1 MRRPRWIE
9 EDIPPG
15 YDQWI
20 VKETPPWTWRK
31 PAMDWS
37 FGFCNWSTPT
47 GEGKTVRDLSKV
59 SYRWK
64 HPHWRGEDVFVDVH
78 DCVE

>member
-1 MRRPRWIE
+1 
-9 EDIPPG
+9 
-15 YDQWI
+15 
-20 VKETPPWTWRK
+20 
-31 PAMDWS
+31 MDWS